1 MTPRKEV
8 MSPNTY
14 ITLLFLFFVCL
25 AAYAFNI
32 SRSGAG
38 KDTAA
43 RKTPHTPPNPP
54 VNEIVVLKSLL
65 AEAYTENAM
74 LKEKLRAFDAQP
86 HG

>member
-1 MTPRKEV
+1 

-14 ITLLFLFFVCL
+14 MTLWFLFFLGL
-25 AAYAFNI
+25 AVYGFCI
-32 SRSGAG
+32 SRESVA
-38 KDTAA
+38 KDTPA

>member
-1 MTPRKEV
+1 

-14 ITLLFLFFVCL
+14 MTLLFLFFVCL

-43 RKTPHTPPNPP
+43 RKIPHDPPCPP
-54 VNEIVVLKSLL
+54 ANEIAVLKSLL
-65 AEAYTENAM
+65 AEAYKENAM
-74 LKEKLRAFDAQP
+74 LKERLRAFDAQP

>member
-1 MTPRKEV
+1 

-14 ITLLFLFFVCL
+14 MTLLFLFFVCL
-25 AAYAFNI
+25 AVYGFYI
-32 SRSGAG
+32 SRNGDG
-38 KDTAA
+38 KG
-43 RKTPHTPPNPP
+43 TPAEKAPHVTSSPP
-54 VNEIVVLKSLL
+54 VNEIAVLKGLL